1 MDFEQIKELARRL
14 MIDRK
19 GHAGREPG
27 YIYYHGVRTA
37 DICMKLLDRIDQ
49 TSAVDRSILYAGALL
64 HDVAKGIEPH
74 AETGA
79 VIVKQS
85 LEGKLS
91 AKEIESVSELVRMHN
106 KRGKSSQ
113 VDQMVIQDADLLD
126 HFGSQNIWLGFH
138 YSAAHDEP
146 GEEALEYYRS
156 DKNRRFVEWCRQIL
170 NFDISREVLESKIS
184 FEHMFFDRFE
194 RELKGEL
201 D

>member
-1 MDFEQIKELARRL
+1 MDVEQIQELARQL

-19 GHAGREPG
+19 GHLEREPG

-37 DICMKLLDRIDQ
+37 IICMKLLDRIGQ
-49 TSAVDRSILYAGALL
+49 TSAIDRDILYAGALL

-79 VIVKQS
+79 AIVMQS
-85 LEGKLS
+85 LEGKMPPK
-91 AKEIESVSELVRMHN
+91 AIETVSELVRMHN

-113 VDQMVIQDADLLD
+113 VDQMLIQDADLLD
-126 HFGSQNIWLGFH
+126 HFGSQNIWLGFL

-146 GEEALEYYRS
+146 GEEFLEYYRGE
-156 DKNRRFVEWCRQIL
+156 KNRMYIEWCRKIL
-170 NFDISREVLESKIS
+170 NFDVSREALEGKIS
-184 FEHMFFDRFE
+184 FEQMFLDRFE
-194 RELKGEL
+194 RELNGEL